1 MRILMPVDGS
11 ECSKAAVAFAASRA
25 TLLKNPAEIEL
36 VNVQQPVPPRVAR
49 ALGKEIVQAHY
60 DAESG
65 KALKTAA
72 AALRRAGANTTA
84 RYVVGSV
91 PRELATLVASDPA
104 DLIVMGSHGETG
116 LKELLLGSAASTVAV
131 SCTRPLLVLRG
142 GTLPRRDSLRVG
154 IALDGSPH
162 GLAAARFVAEHRDLF
177 GPAPSVSLIHVVPDL
192 TKITV
197 PGWIEREVATG
208 IRPEQARSMQEAA
221 FESAFKPARDELAH
235 AGIAVTELRLVGHLP
250 ADLIAA
256 QAVEGRLD
264 LLVMGSTGFGRA
276 RYLPMGSVAARV
288 AARCPTAL
296 LLVRDKQGPRAAETV
311 PAEGVAAI

>member
-11 ECSKAAVAFAASRA
+11 DCSKAAVAFVASRV
-25 TLLKNPAEIEL
+25 TLLKNPTEIEL
-36 VNVQQPVPPRVAR
+36 INVQQPVPPRVAR

-60 DAESG
+60 DAEAG

-104 DLIVMGSHGETG
+104 DLI
-116 LKELLLGSAASTVAV
+116 
-131 SCTRPLLVLRG
+131 
-142 GTLPRRDSLRVG
+142 
-154 IALDGSPH
+154 
-162 GLAAARFVAEHRDLF
+162 
-177 GPAPSVSLIHVVPDL
+177 
-192 TKITV
+192 
-197 PGWIEREVATG
+197 
-208 IRPEQARSMQEAA
+208 
-221 FESAFKPARDELAH
+221 
-235 AGIAVTELRLVGHLP
+235 
-250 ADLIAA
+250 
-256 QAVEGRLD
+256 
-264 LLVMGSTGFGRA
+264 VMGSTGFGRA

-311 PAEGVAAI
+311 PAEGVAAAS